1 MADPQS
7 PLSGGL
13 RLARRTVSAD
23 VFTGRST
30 PPVAEP
36 DPITTSLISRNS
48 LALGTVSNQLQ
59 SISQQMNA
67 LNGSIQAVFTNI
79 SVNSALEKQKDIQNQ
94 NQERILAEQRLREGQ
109 ESIVER
115 KIQSALIS
123 PVQRVAQKAS
133 FTLTRLMGF
142 FTTLLAGWLL
152 NQGIQTLKA
161 FSEGN
166 TKQLNAIKDNVLK
179 NLGIVAGVYGA
190 IRFGLLGT
198 LNIITR
204 LVSRIFAAVAS
215 KLFLRPVQALIGG
228 VKAAAAWFI
237 SNFKKVIPGMSKA
250 AAGAA
255 AGGGARAAS
264 SGLGMTFKTLT
275 GIGAQTALGAGVDV
289 ALTGEK
295 PERAVAGAAAGSVL
309 STVGAALGRKAFGPL
324 GALAGGIGLYVLG
337 SDMGKSSIDKLRGVN
352 PQQNPPGPKPAE
364 TQAPA
369 ATPTPEPT
377 TPKVD
382 ALTFMTLPSSEV
394 ADSTKNATGEQDFTK
409 PPEYGRAEANV
420 QPALEGK
427 SAETAK
433 TQEAQITP
441 LKTETTQ
448 TKVGSMGPI
457 PEPPPIAVPLP
468 SQQQKSSKQVS
479 VGGGTANNVPT
490 FATSNPDNFYTLY
503 SQVHYNVVAV

>member
-13 RLARRTVSAD
+13 RVARRTVSAD
-23 VFTGRST
+23 VFTGRSSS
-30 PPVAEP
+30 EP
-36 DPITTSLISRNS
+36 DPVTTSLISRNS

-79 SVNSALEKQKDIQNQ
+79 SVNSALEKQKDIQDQ

-115 KIQSALIS
+115 KIQTALLS
-123 PVQRVAQKAS
+123 PVQRVSQKAS

-179 NLGIVAGVYGA
+179 NLGIVAGVYAA

-215 KLFLRPVQALIGG
+215 KLFLRPVQALLSG
-228 VKAAAAWFI
+228 VKGAAAWFI

-255 AGGGARAAS
+255 AGAGGARAAS

-275 GIGAQTALGAGVDV
+275 GIGAQTAVGAGVDV
-289 ALTGEK
+289 ALTGEQ
-295 PERAVAGAAAGSVL
+295 PGRAVAGAATGSAL
-309 STVGAALGRKAFGPL
+309 STVAGAIGRRAFGPI
-324 GALAGGIGLYVLG
+324 GALGFGIGGYLLG
-337 SDMGKSSIDKLRGVN
+337 SDLGKTALDKVTGVK
-352 PQQNPPGPKPAE
+352 PQEKAPGPKPAE
-364 TQAPA
+364 TKAPA
-369 ATPTPEPT
+369 PTPTPEPT

-382 ALTFMTLPSSEV
+382 SLTFMTLPSSEV
-394 ADSTKNATGEQDFTK
+394 AGSTKQGMGEQDFAK
-409 PPEYGRAEANV
+409 APEYGRVEANV
-420 QPALEGK
+420 QPDLKEK
-427 SAETAK
+427 STEAAK
-433 TQEAQITP
+433 PQEAQITP

-448 TKVGSMGPI
+448 AKVQGMGPV
-457 PEPPPIAVPLP
+457 PEPPPVAVPLP
-468 SQQQKSSKQVS
+468 SQKQKSSKQIS
-479 VGGGTANNVPT
+479 VGGGAANNVPT

-503 SQVHYNVVAV
+503 SQIHYNVVAV

>member
-13 RLARRTVSAD
+13 RVARRTVSAD

-30 PPVAEP
+30 VSEP
-36 DPITTSLISRNS
+36 DPVTTSLISRNS

-79 SVNSALEKQKDIQNQ
+79 STNSALERQKDIQDQ

-179 NLGIVAGVYGA
+179 NLGIVAGVYAA

-215 KLFLRPVQALIGG
+215 KLFLRPVQALLSG
-228 VKAAAAWFI
+228 VKGAAAWFI

-250 AAGAA
+250 AAGGAA
-255 AGGGARAAS
+255 AGGAAAGGARAAS

-275 GIGAQTALGAGVDV
+275 GTAVGAGVDV

-295 PERAVAGAAAGSVL
+295 PERAVAGAAGGSAL
-309 STVGAALGRKAFGPL
+309 STVAGAIGRRAFGLP
-324 GALAGGIGLYVLG
+324 GALVLGIGGYMIG
-337 SDMGKSSIDKLRGVN
+337 SDLGKGALDAIRGVK
-352 PQQNPPGPKPAE
+352 PQQNAPGPKPAK

-369 ATPTPEPT
+369 STPSPEPT

-382 ALTFMTLPSSEV
+382 SLTFMPLPSSEV
-394 ADSTKNATGEQDFTK
+394 EGSAKQGMGEQDFAK
-409 PPEYGRAEANV
+409 APEYGRVEANV
-420 QPALEGK
+420 QPGLEGK
-427 SAETAK
+427 STEAAK

-448 TKVGSMGPI
+448 TKVQGMGPV
-457 PEPPPIAVPLP
+457 PEPPPIAIPLP

-479 VGGGTANNVPT
+479 VSGGAANNVPT

-503 SQVHYNVVAV
+503 SQVHYNVVAI